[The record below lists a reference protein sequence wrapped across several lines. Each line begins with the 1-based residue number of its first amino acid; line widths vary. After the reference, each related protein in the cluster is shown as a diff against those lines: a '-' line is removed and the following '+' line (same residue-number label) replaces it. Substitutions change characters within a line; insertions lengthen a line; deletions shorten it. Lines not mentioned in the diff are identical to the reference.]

1 MGEDVK
7 QFMSDSDEDP
17 SSSEEDQEDHSSE
30 ESDSEDE
37 WQNFVWT
44 FFVFH

>member
-30 ESDSEDE
+30 ESDSEDDLAYLARL
-37 WQNFVWT
+37 FLS
-44 FFVFH
+44 